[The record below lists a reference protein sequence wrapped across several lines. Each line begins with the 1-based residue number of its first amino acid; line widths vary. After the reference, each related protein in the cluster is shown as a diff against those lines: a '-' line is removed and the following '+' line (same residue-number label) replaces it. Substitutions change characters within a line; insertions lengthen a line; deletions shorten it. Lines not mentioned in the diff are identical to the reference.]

1 MRTVLIVQAR
11 MTSSRLPGKIL
22 LEAAGKPLLAHLI
35 ERLKKVRQADAIVIA
50 TTMNA
55 SDDVVESL
63 CARMGVGVFRG
74 SEQDVLSRYAG
85 AAEAFDAD
93 VIVRI
98 TSDCPML
105 DPRIVDQYVLRYKNS
120 PRRPDYVWCG
130 DAPKLPVGMG
140 VEVFSREALN
150 TAHREAT
157 DAYDREHVTPY
168 LRRSGSRFTVEGV
181 EFPRDLHEYRLC
193 VDVPED
199 FSLVERV
206 LRILA
211 KKTPDYDLDD
221 IIALID
227 ANPHWRAVNA
237 SVVQAT
243 GPYATAIENR
253 R

>member
-22 LEAAGKPLLAHLI
+22 LEAAGKPLLAHLVD
-35 ERLKKVRQADAIVIA
+35 RLKKVREADEIVIA
-50 TTMNA
+50 TTVNA
-55 SDDVVESL
+55 SDDVVEQF
-63 CARMGVGVFRG
+63 CRHAGIGVFRG
-74 SEQDVLSRYAG
+74 SEHDVLSRYAG
-85 AAEAFDAD
+85 AAEAFDANI
-93 VIVRI
+93 VVRI

-105 DPRIVDQYVLRYKNS
+105 DPRIVDQYILRYKNS
-120 PRRPDYVWCG
+120 PCRPDYVWCG
-130 DAPKLPVGMG
+130 EAPKLPIGMG
-140 VEVFSREALN
+140 VEVFSREALA
-150 TAHREAT
+150 TAHAEAT

-168 LRRSGSRFTVEGV
+168 LRRRDSGFVIEGV
-181 EFPRDLHEYRLC
+181 AFPRDLHDYRLC

-227 ANPHWRAVNA
+227 ANPHWRAMNA
-237 SVVQAT
+237 AVVQTT